1 MEAFRYHHSHF
12 RQVNQL
18 FSKLL
23 GTSIQETFSSY
34 FAKKK
39 FKTRTFLLNLTSFWI
54 LQIMRYLGSLRISLR
69 HSQRN
74 FTQNE
79 EEMFSFQDLNSN
91 YKRILQY
98 LVSMRIFAFSV
109 IICYSC
115 WEHFYSCSLPSVSK
129 SKVKRREKNNYFKF
143 INTVRS
149 IFKGYTITISIK
161 YILILEKAFTNQRE
175 VINISL

>member
-1 MEAFRYHHSHF
+1 MTF
-12 RQVNQL
+12 
-18 FSKLL
+18 
-23 GTSIQETFSSY
+23 TFSLINSTIPISKTLELLIN
-34 FAKKK
+34 FWQFTLSEDSRFGSFQISSLSLASGKSTVFQTVGDFHTGNVFFLFCEKK

-115 WEHFYSCSLPSVSK
+115 
-129 SKVKRREKNNYFKF
+129 
-143 INTVRS
+143 
-149 IFKGYTITISIK
+149 
-161 YILILEKAFTNQRE
+161 
-175 VINISL
+175 